1 MILTVKYDS
10 LILFFL
16 VLVHTVAY
24 ATPNESNTLEAIAPS
39 WSSVSWDQ
47 SIRLSSAYSQYL
59 RSDQKKE
66 KESKIAKIPDGDVDL
81 TPKDDP
87 KSKNKISTTQ
97 PEQKLDEKNDQQD
110 LNTQDLNTQD
120 LNTQDLNTQDLNTQD
135 LNTQDDLTL
144 TEPIDVSDD
153 SEESSEEEEEEESS
167 EDDQQGEEELEAKI
181 VEIEDQ
187 TFDGKVTKDT
197 CISYHWSKQ
206 VSGFIKNCP
215 ALESNEK
222 LKTRPGRNFG
232 TPEML
237 KAISDAVSLVHE
249 AFPNTPPLVIGDLS
263 KSSGGHF
270 PPHRSH
276 QTGRDADIGY
286 YVRNAAPQN
295 LVKVGPRDL
304 DVPRTWTFMESL
316 LKKNQVIYLFV
327 DYSLQPPLYK
337 YAKDVAGVPEH
348 LLRKYFA
355 YPKGRR
361 AKSGIIQHWRG
372 HANHIHARF
381 HAPRTTA
388 ATTAYFK
395 EFGTKNLNPIP
406 VYHTIRKGETIAK
419 IIKAYRIPWSKLK
432 EMNRLTETKAKR
444 LRIGSRIMVGYRA
457 PRIP

>member
-10 LILFFL
+10 LILFFF
-16 VLVHTVAY
+16 VLSHTVVY

-66 KESKIAKIPDGDVDL
+66 KESKIAKIPDSEVDQNPEQSL
-81 TPKDDP
+81 
-87 KSKNKISTTQ
+87 KNPISDQVADQSQ
-97 PEQKLDEKNDQQD
+97 PEKQQD
-110 LNTQDLNTQD
+110 QI
-120 LNTQDLNTQDLNTQD
+120 
-135 LNTQDDLTL
+135 QDDLTL
-144 TEPIDVSDD
+144 TEPIDLSDD
-153 SEESSEEEEEEESS
+153 GDELSEEESDDEEESES
-167 EDDQQGEEELEAKI
+167 DTDDEQREDELEAKI

-187 TFDGKVTKDT
+187 SFDGKVTKDT
-197 CISYHWSKQ
+197 CISYHWSKH

-215 ALESNEK
+215 TLESNDR
-222 LKTRPGRNFG
+222 LKTRSGRNYG

-237 KAISDAVSLVHE
+237 KAISDAVNLVHQ

-263 KSSGGHF
+263 RASGGHF

-286 YVRNAAPQN
+286 YVKNAAPQT

-304 DVPRTWTFMESL
+304 DVPRTWTFMHSL
-316 LKKNQVIYLFV
+316 LTKNQVIYLFV

-348 LLRKYFA
+348 LLRKYFS

-361 AKSGIIQHWRG
+361 AKQGIIQHLRG

-381 HAPRTTA
+381 HAPKTTA

-432 EMNRLTETKAKR
+432 EWNRLTETRAKR
-444 LRIGSRIMVGYRA
+444 LRIGSRLMVGYRA